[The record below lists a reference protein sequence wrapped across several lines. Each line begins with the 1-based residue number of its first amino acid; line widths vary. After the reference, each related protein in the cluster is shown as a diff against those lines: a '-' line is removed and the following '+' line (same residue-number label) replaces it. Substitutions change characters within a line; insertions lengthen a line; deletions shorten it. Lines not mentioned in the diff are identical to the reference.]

1 MRNCVLILRGK
12 TINMGF
18 ELELVAPDVLAH
30 ILNTPVADV
39 DRLIARGVL
48 QADANGKLPL
58 MASLLEYTKHWGRLD
73 ANVRALL
80 AGTTDDALI
89 SADELSE
96 KLRLTKDEMWN
107 FVSAGALHCDEAR
120 MFRLTN
126 TLMDFIHILDET
138 VLNQIRRGAE
148 GSGTS

>member
-1 MRNCVLILRGK
+1 MWPPLEVYPLLRS
-12 TINMGF
+12 
-18 ELELVAPDVLAH
+18 
-30 ILNTPVADV
+30 TPF
-39 DRLIARGVL
+39 
-48 QADANGKLPL
+48 
-58 MASLLEYTKHWGRLD
+58 